1 MVQKNLIKYRRR
13 IRFYCTWLLNSYF
26 MNSFYVVL
34 FLSAYL
40 FIVNISLYLIIFYK
54 FSINLHIPY
63 VLHLVLEISSPD
75 TKAFLCTCYNV
86 CNTSSQ
92 EICLLA
98 QAGWFQYLISA
109 WVQAFS
115 EVVEN
120 SPLPWEFPWYLLEYN
135 KKSCFKEGLYYHS
148 QRDSGQDCELP
159 SLFLQISL
167 ILLK

>member
-1 MVQKNLIKYRRR
+1 MMIELRSSSVTLNKYGLLEEEEEEEEEEEKEEEESPCIDWDRYGKQCIRNNLFILSDFVQRDKMVQKNLIKYRRR

-34 FLSAYL
+34 FLSVYL
-40 FIVNISLYLIIFYK
+40 FIVNTSLYLIIFYQ
-54 FSINLHIPY
+54 FSINLHITY

-98 QAGWFQYLISA
+98 QP
-109 WVQAFS
+109 VNFS
-115 EVVEN
+115 
-120 SPLPWEFPWYLLEYN
+120 
-135 KKSCFKEGLYYHS
+135 
-148 QRDSGQDCELP
+148 
-159 SLFLQISL
+159 I
-167 ILLK
+167 